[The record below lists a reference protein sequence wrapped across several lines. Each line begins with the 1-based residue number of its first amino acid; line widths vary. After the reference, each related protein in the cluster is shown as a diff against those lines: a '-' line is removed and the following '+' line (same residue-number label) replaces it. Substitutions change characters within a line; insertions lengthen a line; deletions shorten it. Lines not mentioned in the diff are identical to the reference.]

1 MMSEIIEEKDLMNKR
16 HFIIKSRE
24 MNSLKNFLKDEINM
38 VIELCYNDK
47 KNEIDNNKKDS
58 IIRDMINCEII
69 DLKTLYDTI
78 KRIISEELGDFDY
91 FETNT
96 NASEDY
102 VVFKRL
108 VELE

>member
-24 MNSLKNFLKDEINM
+24 MNSLKKFLKDEINM

-58 IIRDMINCEII
+58 IIRDIINYEIV

-78 KRIISEELGDFDY
+78 KEYINYEGD
-91 FETNT
+91 E
-96 NASEDY
+96 EDY
-102 VVFKRL
+102 D
-108 VELE
+108 E